1 MKSIFSF
8 DGPLFAFVERIGN
21 LMILNFLF
29 LVCSLPIVTIGPAMT
44 AMHYVTLK
52 MARDEEEMILKPF
65 LHSFKQNLK
74 QGIVVGLI
82 TFAAGAFLAYD
93 LYIIYQLMMTGGFL
107 DKVIF
112 VVILLAFIVYWMITV
127 YIYPMLARYD
137 NSTKQ
142 MFRTAALLAVRHLP
156 ATVCMGIISLAP
168 VILLMYTPTTFL
180 VALLFYMVLGFATV
194 AFLQDKLMVRIFA
207 QYPSDDKQN
216 DTASE
221 ENNDA

>member
-29 LVCSLPIVTIGPAMT
+29 IVFSLPIVTIGPAMT

-52 MARDEEEMILKPF
+52 MARNEEEGILMPF

-74 QGIVVGLI
+74 QGIAVGLL
-82 TFAAGAFLAYD
+82 TFGVGIFLAYD

-107 DKVIF
+107 DKIFF
-112 VVILLAFIVYWMITV
+112 VVILLAFIVYWMVMV

-142 MFRTAALLAVRHLP
+142 MFRTATLLAVRHLP
-156 ATVCMGIISLAP
+156 ATVCMAIISLAP
-168 VILLMYTPTTFL
+168 VVLLMYTPTTFL
-180 VALLFYMVLGFATV
+180 LALLFYMVLGFATV
-194 AFLQDKLMVRIFA
+194 ALMQDKLMVRIFA
-207 QYPSDDKQN
+207 QYTSDGEQN
-216 DTASE
+216 ESE
-221 ENNDA
+221 S